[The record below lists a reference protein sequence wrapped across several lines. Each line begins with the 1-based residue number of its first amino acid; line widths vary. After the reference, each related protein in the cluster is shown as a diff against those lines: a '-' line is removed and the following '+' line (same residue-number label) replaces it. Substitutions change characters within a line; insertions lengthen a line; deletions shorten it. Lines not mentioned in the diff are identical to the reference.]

1 MLGLESIGGPDAL
14 TNQYYHDLLLA
25 GGVRQEWGWRWI
37 VERANPAPRPLY
49 NLLNVRYFLDMP
61 PRPGPE
67 VALTGRPRLDL
78 DVSQNEGEWP
88 RAFFVSA
95 LQTYDRLEQFVELL
109 HQADSHPFAA
119 VQTGDVTVP
128 GEERTAP
135 AAAVPA
141 HDYRLT
147 NNTTTFTVDATAPGV
162 AVLTEAYVPGDFR
175 VTLNGVPADYF
186 RVNHA
191 FRGVQIPAAGKYV
204 VSYSYWPRHFTLSL
218 IMAAIGSLILIAW
231 LIVNLRRPRAPT
243 GLAPTAL
250 HA

>member
-14 TNQYYHDLLLA
+14 TNEYYHDLLLA

-37 VERANPAPRPLY
+37 VERANPVPLPLY
-49 NLLNVRYFLDMP
+49 NLLNVRYFLDVP

-88 RAFFVSA
+88 RAFFVGT
-95 LQTYDRLEQFVELL
+95 LQSYDRLEQFLELL
-109 HQADSHPFAA
+109 RQADAHPFAA
-119 VQTGDVTVP
+119 AQNGDLTVSNLD
-128 GEERTAP
+128 RTA
-135 AAAVPA
+135 ATSTTAVPA

-147 NNTTTFTVDATAPGV
+147 NNTTTFTVDAPAPGV
-162 AVLTEAYVPGDFR
+162 AVLTEAYVAGDFR
-175 VTLNGVPADYF
+175 VTLNGAPADYF

-191 FRGVQIPAAGKYV
+191 FRGVRIPAAGKYV

-218 IMAAIGSLILIAW
+218 AMAAIGSLILITW
-231 LIVNLRRPRAPT
+231 LMATFRRQV
-243 GLAPTAL
+243 
-250 HA
+250 